1 VCEEDD
7 RDADP
12 PQQQGHV
19 LESSEHRFQL
29 PGR

>member
-1 VCEEDD
+1 VREEDD

-19 LESSEHRFQL
+19 LESSEHPVSAPR
-29 PGR
+29 